1 MLESL
6 TREFSKMFCFPA
18 SAPCR
23 TCSPPL
29 PLQSV
34 QSHFPFPGQSTAWG
48 SGWHVPAWSSPL
60 SHLSF
65 FFLMKKKQLCWHT
78 GVVNTNLALTRPRI
92 PGSYWLFFSQQF
104 NTCLGSRQTRQCLYL
119 RSIFS
124 LRMDYVIEYYFFV
137 CVTFKLEQEM
147 KHLLTGVQS
156 PCTSLC
162 FVPLFYSCFPNF

>member
-1 MLESL
+1 ML
-6 TREFSKMFCFPA
+6 
-18 SAPCR
+18 
-23 TCSPPL
+23 SPTSTPVSTIPFPL
-29 PLQSV
+29 PWAIYSMGVRVACPSLE
-34 QSHFPFPGQSTAWG
+34 FPTFP
-48 SGWHVPAWSSPL
+48 L
-60 SHLSF
+60 IF